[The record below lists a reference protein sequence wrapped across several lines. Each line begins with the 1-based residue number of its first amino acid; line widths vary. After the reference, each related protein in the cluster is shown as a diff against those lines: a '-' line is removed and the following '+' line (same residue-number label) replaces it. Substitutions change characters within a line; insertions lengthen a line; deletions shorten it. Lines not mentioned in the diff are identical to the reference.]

1 MQTVLTMAERL
12 DMSAEEAVEK
22 LKYMFFDVK
31 GIGSDISD
39 EQCDLLIDID
49 DDPALA
55 DEIRAKKLAEIEK
68 VKAAAAKKKA
78 AAEKKK
84 AAGEKKK
91 AAVKKKVVAKKKTAV
106 KKAPAKKKAVKK
118 KAPKKKAATEVGD
131 GEAVEKVLAKKPV
144 KKGPIAE
151 ILPSD
156 EEMAAQKAGADDA
169 LKIVVGSASEHE
181 TGQREAE
188 DLPDDVAAVS
198 EDCDAHEQVTT
209 KVQAGH
215 GCILVDERRR
225 LQDTVRFGSF
235 GHGINE
241 SPGVHE
247 PRRRDGQQ
255 YEDDQPDGT
264 GDEEGVTVDG
274 VLFPVEHEEPDR
286 HEDDHRPVSPDIGP
300 IR

>member
-169 LKIVVGSASEHE
+169 LKIVVGSAIEHE
-181 TGQREAE
+181 SGTPEIVRADGTHVGVQEVDLE
-188 DLPDDVAAVS
+188 DLGAKEIKDDSRDESTLGLLAQAELQQKEDNRRKATQRLVTAPD
-198 EDCDAHEQVTT
+198 
-209 KVQAGH
+209 
-215 GCILVDERRR
+215 
-225 LQDTVRFGSF
+225 
-235 GHGINE
+235 
-241 SPGVHE
+241 
-247 PRRRDGQQ
+247 PRVV
-255 YEDDQPDGT
+255 
-264 GDEEGVTVDG
+264 EEV
-274 VLFPVEHEEPDR
+274 
-286 HEDDHRPVSPDIGP
+286 
-300 IR
+300 IRKD